1 MQKWKWFNR
10 PLFILVLTIVALGVS
25 YYLYLDSYLRFQA
38 AMAEFV
44 LKYKLE
50 DKHPFDTNSWVIIL
64 TLSILL
70 ALIIVGMSVI
80 YVYYQ
85 KMIQLYRMQQN
96 FINGFTHEL
105 KTPIA
110 SLRLFLDTFYK
121 HELPRKEQLKYIEFM
136 KRDTER
142 LADNVEQILYLG
154 RIEDRS
160 YKGEMSLVDVSKY
173 MESLIEKARHL
184 HEDLEI
190 SLKNTGEHWCHVDRR
205 LFEALVLN
213 LISNSD
219 RYKRGDKG
227 YLEVFISGD
236 NGKCQIEFKDSGI
249 GIDKKF
255 HKKIFKKFFQVG
267 KSAKGSG
274 LGLYFVWQVVKM
286 HKGQIWVESEGRDTG
301 VNFIMIIPR
310 VKFND

>member
-1 MQKWKWFNR
+1 MQKLKWFNR
-10 PLFILVLTIVALGVS
+10 PLFILILTIVALGVS
-25 YYLYLDSYLRFQA
+25 YYLYLDSYLRFQD
-38 AMAEFV
+38 AMTQFV

-50 DKHPFDTNSWVIIL
+50 DKHPIDTNSWVIIL

-121 HELPRKEQLKYIEFM
+121 HELPRQEQLKYIEFM

-160 YKGEMSLVDVSKY
+160 YKGEMSLVDLSKF

-190 SLKNTGEHWCHVDRR
+190 KIKNSGENWCHVDRK

-219 RYKRGDKG
+219 RYKQSSSGL
-227 YLEVFISGD
+227 LEVDVLGEGAKITLS
-236 NGKCQIEFKDSGI
+236 FKDNGI

-286 HKGQIWVESEGRDTG
+286 HKGNIKVDSEGKDCGSLFT
-301 VNFIMIIPR
+301 ITLPR